1 MAQYFNLTLDTA
13 APSNGIISGLQSY
26 YNSDATITLNANG
39 AAFMKVWTNNS
50 ASGTTTDTTYPGAWE
65 TYNTSK
71 TVTFSEQGTQYV
83 HAQFMD
89 NVGNIGIIVDSSATI
104 YDTTAPTISNISINN
119 NEGYTKN
126 ASNTVRITFSDATSG
141 VASVTLAGNIAV
153 AEQISYTLTDADRT
167 AGYKDIAVTF
177 ASPDGIKTVSATA
190 IDRAGNTCTAVSDT
204 IMYDSTPAS
213 ITVLVR
219 KEDDSVN
226 LPAFVNYRDYGVRI
240 VTEDTDITHYK
251 IWEGNTE
258 PNDWTAI
265 SNATEVSGIGYFI
278 NGLQLSTGDGLKTI
292 HVKVQDIA
300 GNVTTG
306 TALTTTLDTVAPV
319 ATLSSNKSVI
329 GPNSGYNTVTF
340 TINATDTNSVQ
351 GLTYYLK
358 TEQAIDEELGNLA
371 TGSLINGTTTVDINY
386 NTLTAL
392 DGGLDGGIYDIYV
405 QVIDVAENE
414 GSSSILQITCDGV
427 GPTGSV
433 TTDTYY
439 NTTTINITVEASDIG
454 GAGMDKMKVWLDST
468 EPSTWDSYVDGTVTF
483 TGVTEGQHI
492 AHAKFMDS
500 VGNVSETYDSDT
512 FIVDTTAPTG
522 TISGPTY
529 TNTRSVTIT
538 ITASDDK
545 SGIVTSGLAQMKV
558 WENGTTEPEWESY
571 TGTKSLTLTNGDGN
585 KTIKAKFKDNA
596 GNVSVETSYSII
608 LDTDEPDVTLVLTK
622 TDRTTILPST
632 VSARGFNARIGFT
645 NETQESAI
653 IEYKLTGD
661 FSESSDNWQTF
672 TADTGQSY
680 MTISGLT
687 FTASNGQKVI
697 TALLKDAAGN
707 ISPTGASVSILYDS
721 SNPVIDVNA
730 PDYNIISK
738 QHTARLNSA
747 GSVVTGKYN
756 DTCIFTWSSNKP
768 LQAFKICV
776 NQPGQ
781 TASGATAIG
790 TTNGSQNMSGSIV
803 AANTDITSVIM
814 GLDFAATNAVN
825 DTDGAY
831 EIIVYGQDEGGNWS
845 DIHVLDNGSS
855 NEPV

>member
-13 APSNGIISGLQSY
+13 APGSGIISGLQSY
-26 YNSDATITLNANG
+26 YNNNATVGLSANE
-39 AAFMKVWTNNS
+39 AAFMKVWTNSS
-50 ASGTTTDTTYPGAWE
+50 ASGATTDTAYPSSWE
-65 TYNTSK
+65 VYNTSK
-71 TVTFSEQGTQYV
+71 TVTFNGQGTQYV

-89 NVGNIGIIVDSSATI
+89 NVGNIGTIVDSSATI
-104 YDTTAPTISNISINN
+104 YDTQAPVISSVSISKGN
-119 NEGYTKN
+119 GYTKEAVN
-126 ASNTVRITFSDATSG
+126 GVRITFSDVISG
-141 VASVTLAGNIAV
+141 VDSVTLSGDIAP
-153 AEQISYTLTDADRT
+153 AEKITYTVTNTDRT
-167 AGYKDIAVTF
+167 AGYKDIQVTF
-177 ASPDGIKTVSATA
+177 SSPDGTKTVSAIAT
-190 IDRAGNTCTAVSDT
+190 DRAGNSCTAVSDT
-204 IMYDSTPAS
+204 IVYDSTPAS

-258 PNDWTAI
+258 PSSWTAI
-265 SNATEVSGIGYFI
+265 SSATPISNVGYFI
-278 NGLQLSTGDGLKTI
+278 DNLQLSTGDGLKTI

-306 TALTTTLDTVAPV
+306 AALTTTLDTTAPAV
-319 ATLSSNKSVI
+319 TLSSDVSVI
-329 GPNSGYNTVTF
+329 SAQTGYDTVTF
-340 TINATDTNSVQ
+340 TCGATDTNSAQ
-351 GLTYYLK
+351 GLTYELKLVGYTTIKSGTFTNSISVTQSEIEAIFPGEGEKKFYLEVTDIAGNTGTSNKCFITIDK
-358 TEQAIDEELGNLA
+358 TA
-371 TGSLINGTTTVDINY
+371 
-386 NTLTAL
+386 
-392 DGGLDGGIYDIYV
+392 
-405 QVIDVAENE
+405 
-414 GSSSILQITCDGV
+414 
-427 GPTGSV
+427 PTGSISV
-433 TTDTYY
+433 SSQYY
-439 NTTTINITVEASDIG
+439 NTSTVPVAVTASDTG
-454 GAGMDKMKVWLDST
+454 GAGLSKIKLWLLT
-468 EPSTWDSYVDGTVTF
+468 EPPTWQDYSQNINPFQNVA
-483 TGVTEGQHI
+483 EGQHVI
-492 AHAKFMDS
+492 HMKLMDAA
-500 VGNVSETYDSDT
+500 GNISETYNSNS
-512 FIVDTTAPTG
+512 FIVDLTAPTG
-522 TISGPTY
+522 TITTQSNY
-529 TNTRSVTIT
+529 TNTRNIT
-538 ITASDDK
+538 VTASASDVK
-545 SGIVTSGLAQMKV
+545 SGIVTSGLGQMKI

-571 TGTKSLTLTNGDGN
+571 VDTKSLTLTAGDGS
-585 KTIKAKFKDNA
+585 KTIKAKFRDNA
-596 GNVSVETSYSII
+596 GNVSTETTYNII

-622 TDRTTILPST
+622 TDGTTILPST

-645 NETQESAI
+645 NETQSSAI
-653 IEYKLTGD
+653 AQYKLTGD
-661 FSESSDNWQTF
+661 FSESSDNWKAF
-672 TADTGQSY
+672 TADAGKSY

-687 FTASNGQKVI
+687 FTASSGQKVI

-707 ISPTGASVSILYDS
+707 ISATGASVSILYDS

-738 QHTARLNSA
+738 QHTERLSPIGA
-747 GSVVTGKYN
+747 VITGKYN

-781 TASGATAIG
+781 TASGASAIG